1 MHGAWSNAQRVWT
14 MIATNVLFIIER
26 GDESIL
32 PAVFKYLGAAF
43 NTDPSGLANIQ
54 LSRSLTQAAVAPF
67 SGIAGDRFNR
77 VYVIATGAVIWG
89 VATIA
94 MGLMTNIHQAFGFA
108 VFNGIGL
115 SLIIPSVQSLIA
127 DAHGRSKR
135 GSAFGLLYMIS
146 SLGSMAV
153 SFFSTS
159 IAGKTVGAVPGWRFA
174 FLLVGG
180 ISLAGAVFV
189 LVAATDPRAAEKK
202 RRRALALADA
212 TETDADTPFFKWAG
226 ARLAS
231 MGRDLKLVL
240 CVPTFVIIVL
250 QGIAGSMPWTAMGFS
265 TLYLQTQGFSDVKA
279 ALVSS
284 AFSLGCA
291 LGSALGGVFGDAAHK
306 RFGNRG
312 RVAVNQFSVA
322 VSIPAALVVLKWL
335 PMGTGVP
342 DSANPLLKLYAPVFF
357 IAGLLISWCGTN
369 NSAIFSQVVPEQLR
383 SSIYAFDRAFET
395 AIGSLANPIVGALT
409 PVFGFKGTLKYS
421 ADTPPSV
428 IAGNAR
434 ALANA
439 MLVMMIIPW
448 VICFIA
454 FCGLYWTIDRDEKY
468 ASSLAERIAAEAA
481 AAASVAVDASVKA
494 GTVVDSVAEG
504 DEEEDEFDDSVGR
517 T

>member
-1 MHGAWSNAQRVWT
+1 
-14 MIATNVLFIIER
+14 MISVNVLFIIER

-32 PAVFKYLGAAF
+32 PAVYKFLGAAF
-43 NTDPSGLANIQ
+43 ATDPRGLANIQ

-77 VYVIATGAVIWG
+77 VHVIAVGAILWG
-89 VATIA
+89 LATIA

-135 GSAFGLLYMIS
+135 GSAFGVLYMIS

-159 IAGKTVGAVPGWRFA
+159 IGGKTIGAIPGWRFA

-180 ISLAGAVFV
+180 VSLAGAGFV
-189 LVAATDPRAAEKK
+189 LLAATDPRAAEKK

-212 TETDADTPFFKWAG
+212 TADAEADAPFLTWAS

-231 MGRDLKLVL
+231 MWRDLKLVL

-265 TLYLQTQGFSDVKA
+265 TLYLQTQGFSDFKA
-279 ALVSS
+279 GLVAS

-291 LGSALGGVFGDAAHK
+291 IGSALGGVFGDAAHR

-322 VSIPAALVVLKWL
+322 VSIPATLVTLKWL
-335 PMGTGVP
+335 PMGTGAP
-342 DSANPLLKLYAPVFF
+342 DSANGLLGIYAPVFF
-357 IAGLLISWCGTN
+357 AAGLMISWCGTN

-409 PVFGFKGTLKYS
+409 PVFGFKGTLKY
-421 ADTPPSV
+421 ADDTPPSV

-439 MLVMMIIPW
+439 MLVMMIVPW
-448 VICFIA
+448 VICFFA
-454 FCGLYWTIDRDEKY
+454 FCGLYWTIDRDEQY
-468 ASSLAERIAAEAA
+468 ATDLAARIAAEAA
-481 AAASVAVDASVKA
+481 AAARVGDAASRDPSFKDGSAHRRGSSPGVVAWW
-494 GTVVDSVAEG
+494 
-504 DEEEDEFDDSVGR
+504 
-517 T
+517 